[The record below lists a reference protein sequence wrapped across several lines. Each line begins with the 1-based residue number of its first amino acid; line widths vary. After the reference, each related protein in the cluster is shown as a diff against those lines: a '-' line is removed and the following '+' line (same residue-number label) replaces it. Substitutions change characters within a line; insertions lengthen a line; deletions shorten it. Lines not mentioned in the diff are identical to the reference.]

1 MDGVGKGSK
10 LEGLWGRLRER
21 KIRSAVWG
29 AVGIGEHLSAKVT
42 IELMQVLGEATGWEG
57 RILPY

>member
-1 MDGVGKGSK
+1 MGETDEEQGQ
-10 LEGLWGRLRER
+10 GRE
-21 KIRSAVWG
+21 KIRSAVLG

-42 IELMQVLGEATGWEG
+42 IELMQVGGEATGWEG